1 MTRTIRRRLVAIP
14 VAAAV
19 VTGFAAQALPSTT
32 PQVDIARKAV
42 CYYPCSYS

>member
-19 VTGFAAQALPSTT
+19 VTGFAAEALPSTT
-32 PQVDIARKAV
+32 PQVDLARKTV
-42 CYYPCSYS
+42 CIYNCYS